1 MYSSQ
6 FDDDQAMMSEI
17 NMTPLVDVMLVLLIV
32 FMITLPAIN
41 HAIKIDLPRANAQAS
56 STKPEVVSISIKEN
70 GQIYWNQEAVDDAQ
84 LKKKMTAAAQ
94 QQPELHLRAD
104 RNTRY
109 ERVAQVMAGAQQQG
123 LNKLGF
129 ITEPDHP

>member
-1 MYSSQ
+1 
-6 FDDDQAMMSEI
+6 MSEI